1 MTEAQLDLTISISSY
16 NTRALL
22 RNCIQSIY
30 QHTQGISFEIICV
43 DDNSPDGS
51 ADMVAHTFPEVVLV
65 RNKVNQLYARN
76 QNAGMRMSR
85 ARYVCLL
92 DSDTRLMGNAFLSLV
107 RFMDEHPEAAVC
119 GPRLLN
125 VDGTVQHCVRSFAGA
140 GVFLLQT
147 LNWHK
152 LFPRNRLLDRYYNTD
167 FDYSR
172 AQPVDSIGTSAYVIR
187 RATWESAGML
197 DERFRLA
204 LVDLAYNY
212 RLKQKGYKVYYT
224 PCAEVVHLGSQ
235 SINQNALA
243 SMRDQTRAL
252 LDFNQAYDYF
262 GRNRAMKWLVRLA
275 IIIRHYVKVLE
286 YYVSSDKRVLKGP
299 GAPTREQAA
308 RAAMLRDSEKTGRS
322 PAIRSTGRQA

>member
-1 MTEAQLDLTISISSY
+1 MTDAQLDLTISISSY

-30 QHTQGISFEIICV
+30 QYTQGISFEIICI
-43 DDNSPDGS
+43 DDNSSDGS
-51 ADMVAHTFPEVVLV
+51 ADMVAQTFPQVILV
-65 RNKVNQLYARN
+65 RNKANQLYAKN
-76 QNAGMRMSR
+76 QNTGIRMSR
-85 ARYVCLL
+85 GRYVCLL
-92 DSDTRLMGNAFLSLV
+92 DSDTRLTGNAFQSLV
-107 RFMDEHPEAAVC
+107 SFMDEHPQAAVC
-119 GPRLLN
+119 GPKLLN

-140 GVFLLQT
+140 GVFFLQT

-152 LFPRNRLLDRYYNTD
+152 LFPKSRLLDRYYNTN
-167 FDYSR
+167 FDYDR
-172 AQPVDSIGTSAYVIR
+172 AQVVDSIGTSAYVIR
-187 RATWESAGML
+187 RATWEQAGML

-212 RLKQKGYKVYYT
+212 SLQQKGYQVFYT
-224 PCAEVVHLGSQ
+224 PCAEVIHLGSQ

-262 GRNRAMKWLVRLA
+262 GKSRVSKWLVGLA
-275 IIIRHYVKVLE
+275 IIGRHYVKVLE

-308 RAAMLRDSEKTGRS
+308 RAAMLRNSE
-322 PAIRSTGRQA
+322 